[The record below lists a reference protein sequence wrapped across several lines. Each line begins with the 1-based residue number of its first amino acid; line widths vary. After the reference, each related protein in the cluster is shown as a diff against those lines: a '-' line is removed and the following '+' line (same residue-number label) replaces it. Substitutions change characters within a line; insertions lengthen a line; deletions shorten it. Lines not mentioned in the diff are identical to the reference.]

1 MSSYVSSPT
10 RPAVLSD
17 VISSRWA
24 REVVLVLAAAG
35 FIGAAAQVSIP
46 IPGTPVPVT
55 GQTFAVLLTGAA
67 LGARRSAVSLLVYL
81 LAGIAGVGWFADGAS
96 GWGGPTFGYLF
107 GFLLAAP
114 LVGHLARRGWDR
126 TPLRTAAT
134 MAVGNLVIYAVGVP
148 WLAHSLHVGIGEA
161 LRLGARPFLVGDAI
175 KIALAAGLLPLAWAA
190 VRRWQR
196 GGADD

>member
-24 REVVLVLAAAG
+24 REVVLVVAAAG
-35 FIGAAAQVSIP
+35 FIGAAAQISIP

-67 LGARRSAVSLLVYL
+67 LGARRSAVSLLIYL

-96 GWGGPTFGYLF
+96 GWGGPTFGYLL

-114 LVGHLARRGWDR
+114 LVGYLARRGWDR

-148 WLAHSLHVGIGEA
+148 WLAQSLHVGIGEA

-175 KIALAAGLLPLAWAA
+175 KIALAAGVLPLAWAA

-196 GGADD
+196 DEPNR